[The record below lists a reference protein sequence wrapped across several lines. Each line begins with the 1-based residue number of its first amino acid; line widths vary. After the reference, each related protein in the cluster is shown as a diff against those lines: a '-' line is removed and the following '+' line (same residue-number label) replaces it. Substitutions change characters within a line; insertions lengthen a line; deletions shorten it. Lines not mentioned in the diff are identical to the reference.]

1 MKKILLISAVI
12 VALAASL
19 AGGYYW
25 GLRSKQQETNAA
37 AAPTARK
44 VLYWYDPM
52 TPAQHFNHPGKSP
65 FMPSMDLV
73 PKYAGQS
80 NDAGSAPVL
89 RIDPRIEQNLGV
101 RTAIV
106 RVGALAPELR
116 VTGILDWDR
125 RRAVV
130 VSARTDGVLTQVFVR
145 TPYEKVRAGQPLGV
159 LLSPAWSAAAA
170 ELSALKDA
178 HSSETQSLRTAAL
191 TRLHVL
197 GMTAADIR
205 QLSAAPSAGV
215 TLRAPAGGVIS
226 TLSALPGQSVT
237 AGATLMRIDDPAHLW
252 LNAAIPQAEVAGI
265 HAGTTAQIS
274 IDALPGRIFTGM
286 VAAMLPEVDARTR
299 TQTARIVLANPD
311 GLLAPGMFASVSL
324 HPSSGQPYP
333 LVPDNALISTG
344 VDNRIVL
351 DLGKGRLEPRAVRTG
366 RSANGYTEILAG
378 LDGGERVVISGEFL
392 FDSEANMNGALSRLT
407 VPAAASVASAS
418 KLKVLYWYDPMAPKK
433 HYNHGGPSPLMPSMN
448 LVPEYAGEQT
458 QPSPIRTALPVKPQ
472 RTLLYWYDPMA
483 PAKHYIHGGPS
494 PLMPSM
500 NLVPQY
506 GNAPAPVPVSAGA
519 HP

>member
-1 MKKILLISAVI
+1 MKKILLILAVI
-12 VALAASL
+12 VALAAFL

-25 GLRSKQQETNAA
+25 GLRSKQQEQNAA
-37 AAPTARK
+37 TAPVARK

-80 NDAGSAPVL
+80 ESAGSAPIL
-89 RIDPRIEQNLGV
+89 PIDPRIEQNLGM
-101 RTAIV
+101 RTAVV
-106 RVGALAPELR
+106 RVAALAPELR

-145 TPYEKVRAGQPLGV
+145 TPYEKVHAGQPLGV
-159 LLSPAWSAAAA
+159 LLSPTWSAAAA
-170 ELSALKDA
+170 ELGALKDA
-178 HSSETQSLRTAAL
+178 HSSETQSLRAAAL
-191 TRLHVL
+191 AHLHVL

-237 AGATLMRIDDPAHLW
+237 AGTTLMRIDDPSHLW
-252 LNAAIPQAEVAGI
+252 LNVAIPQAEIAGI
-265 HAGTTAQIS
+265 RAGAQAQID
-274 IDALPGRIFTGM
+274 IDALPGKVFAGT
-286 VAAMLPEVDARTR
+286 VEAMLPEVDPRTR
-299 TQTARIVLANPD
+299 TQTARIVLENP
-311 GLLAPGMFASVSL
+311 GGELAPGMFASVSL

-344 VDNRIVL
+344 LDNRVVL
-351 DLGKGRLEPRAVRTG
+351 DLGKGRLEPRNVRTG
-366 RSANGYTEILAG
+366 RSAGGYTEILAG
-378 LDGGERVVISGEFL
+378 LEGGERVVTSGEFL
-392 FDSEANMNGALSRLT
+392 FDSEANMNGALKRLT
-407 VPAAASVASAS
+407 VPVAAVAPS
-418 KLKVLYWYDPMAPKK
+418 KRQVLYWYDPMAPKQ
-433 HYNHGGPSPLMPSMN
+433 HYDHGGPSPLMPSMD
-448 LVPEYAGEQT
+448 LVPEYAGRQT
-458 QPSPIRTALPVKPQ
+458 QPPLARTALPAKPQ
-472 RTLLYWYDPMA
+472 RTVLYWYDPMA
-483 PAKHYIHGGPS
+483 PAKHYSHGGPS

-500 NLVPQY
+500 DLVPRY
-506 GNAPAPVPVSAGA
+506 GNTPASVPVSAGTQ
-519 HP
+519 P

>member
-1 MKKILLISAVI
+1 MKKILPILAVI
-12 VALAASL
+12 VALTAFL

-25 GLRSKQQETNAA
+25 GLHSKQQEPNAA
-37 AAPTARK
+37 STLAVRK

-80 NDAGSAPVL
+80 NDAGSASIL
-89 RIDPRIEQNLGV
+89 RIDPRIEQNLGM

-106 RVGALAPELR
+106 RIASLAPELR
-116 VTGILDWDR
+116 ITGILDWDR

-145 TPYEKVRAGQPLGV
+145 TPYKKVHAGQPLGV

-170 ELSALKDA
+170 ELRALNSA
-178 HSSETQSLRTAAL
+178 HSSETQSLHAAAL
-191 TRLHVL
+191 ARLQVL

-215 TLRAPAGGVIS
+215 TLRAPASGVIS
-226 TLSALPGQSVT
+226 TLSALPGQTVT
-237 AGATLMRIDDPAHLW
+237 TGATLMRIDDPTHLW

-274 IDALPGRIFTGM
+274 IDALPGRFFTGT
-286 VAAMLPEVDARTR
+286 VEAMLPEVDPRTR
-299 TQTARIVLANPD
+299 TQTARIVLVNPD

-344 VDNRIVL
+344 PDNRVML
-351 DLGKGRLEPRAVRTG
+351 DLGKGRLEPRNVRIG
-366 RSANGYTEILAG
+366 RSAGGYTEILAG

-392 FDSEANMNGALSRLT
+392 FDSEANMNGALNRLT
-407 VPAAASVASAS
+407 VPAAAVAPAS
-418 KLKVLYWYDPMAPKK
+418 KRKVLYWYDPMAPAQ
-433 HYNHGGPSPLMPSMN
+433 HFNHGGPSPLMPSMN
-448 LVPEYAGEQT
+448 LVPKYT
-458 QPSPIRTALPVKPQ
+458 
-472 RTLLYWYDPMA
+472 
-483 PAKHYIHGGPS
+483 
-494 PLMPSM
+494 
-500 NLVPQY
+500 
-506 GNAPAPVPVSAGA
+506 NAPASTGPQP
-519 HP
+519 